1 MQRPVLLLHF
11 SELQAMHTGLI
22 CVKNNLVACNS
33 FFTRIFIAPID
44 TCNTCITFLKF
55 SSSMDHQSSRGL
67 QQFKN
72 YVGIKFQLYNS
83 LFTSL
88 PFHRIEKTGILL
100 SLLLSDCEDGF
111 KKKQSPV
118 EILDEFFA
126 KHTAQLNER
135 ERVDLMFRFV
145 QYTERQVVLF
155 DALED
160 ASFREINDVNGA
172 GSLKHLESE
181 VLQSGKEEQLSE
193 KLKHFAIRLVL
204 TAHPT
209 QFYPGSVLGIINDLS
224 KSLSDNNAA
233 QVHLL
238 LQQLGKTPFF
248 KHIKPT
254 PFDEAVSLIW
264 YLENVFYAASG
275 RIINFLKNQFP
286 QAISEGNPII
296 TMGFWPGGDR
306 DGNPNVTTDITL
318 QVADALRVS
327 IIRCYYMDV
336 RRLKRRLTFK
346 GVETIL
352 ADLEKTL
359 YNNIFVPGHRT
370 ELKKEDIEKPL
381 QKIREIL
388 IYQHNSLFLESLDNL
403 ISKVSV
409 FGLYFASLDIRQES
423 TVHTKLLNAVS
434 TVSDALPGNYAGLS
448 NDEKI
453 KALLDIK
460 TQVDPILIEDAVM
473 RDTLKSPG
481 AVKEIQ
487 QFNGE
492 EGCSR
497 YIISQCNSALNVIE
511 VFGLFLLNGWK
522 KETLTVDII
531 PLFET
536 IDDLEA
542 ASEIMRVLYEN
553 KDYRGHLDRR
563 GNKQTIMV
571 GFSDGTKDGGY
582 FMANWGIYK
591 AKEQLTSISKEYN
604 VDVVFFDGRGGP
616 PARGGGKTH
625 KFYASMGKNISN
637 KEIQLTIQGQ
647 TVSSN
652 FGTIDSAQF
661 NIEQLLNAGISNDL
675 FSTRAITFKKEEQD
689 LLQSLADE
697 SFKAYTELKNHPEF
711 LDYLAHVSPLRFYA
725 ETNIGSRPAKRSG
738 GAKLNLKDLR
748 AIPFVGAWSQLKQNV
763 TGFYGVG
770 SALKELEKRGSFP
783 ALKELYRNSL
793 FFKTLMENCEMAM
806 KKNYFPL
813 TEYLSS
819 HPVYGE
825 IWNKINEEY
834 ELTKRYVLQL
844 SGNSELMANYPVEQL
859 SIQMRER
866 IVLPL
871 TTIQQYAMS
880 KMRVMEEKLITNN
893 PIKENYE
900 KLVIR
905 CSFGIINAGRNSA

>member
-1 MQRPVLLLHF
+1 
-11 SELQAMHTGLI
+11 
-22 CVKNNLVACNS
+22 
-33 FFTRIFIAPID
+33 
-44 TCNTCITFLKF
+44 
-55 SSSMDHQSSRGL
+55 MDHQSSRGL

-100 SLLLSDCEDGF
+100 SLLLSDCEDGY

-126 KHTAQLNER
+126 KHTAHLNER
-135 ERVDLMFRFV
+135 E
-145 QYTERQVVLF
+145 VVLF

-160 ASFREINDVNGA
+160 ASFRDINDVNGA

-181 VLQSGKEEQLSE
+181 ILQSGKRQELAET
-193 KLKHFAIRLVL
+193 LKNFAIRLVL

-224 KSLSDNNAA
+224 KSLSDNNAS

-254 PFDEAVSLIW
+254 PYDEAVSLIW

-286 QAISEGNPII
+286 DALPADNPII

-306 DGNPNVTTDITL
+306 DGNPNVTSDITL

-327 IIRCYYMDV
+327 IIRCYYLDV
-336 RRLKRRLTFK
+336 RRLKRRITFK
-346 GVETIL
+346 GTETIL

-359 YNNIFVPGHRT
+359 YNNIFIPGHRT
-370 ELKKEDIEKPL
+370 ELKKEDIIDPL
-381 QKIREIL
+381 NKLREII
-388 IYQHNSLFLESLDNL
+388 IYQHNSLFLESLENL

-423 TVHTKLLNAVS
+423 TVHTKVMNVIAAG
-434 TVSDALPGNYAGLS
+434 TDALPDNYTKLT
-448 NDEKI
+448 DTEKI
-453 KALLDIK
+453 NALLAITK
-460 TQVDPILIEDAVM
+460 KADPEIIADPVM
-473 RDTLKSPG
+473 RDTLKSTG

-487 QFNGE
+487 EYNGE
-492 EGCSR
+492 DGCSR

-522 KETLTVDII
+522 KESLTVDII

-536 IDDLEA
+536 IDDLQA

-553 KDYRGHLDRR
+553 KDYRAHLHKRN
-563 GNKQTIMV
+563 NKQTIMV

-591 AKEQLTSISKEYN
+591 AKEQLTSISKQYN

-637 KEIQLTIQGQ
+637 KEIQLTVQGQ

-661 NIEQLLNAGISNDL
+661 NMEQLLNAGISNDL
-675 FSTRAITFKKEEQD
+675 FSTQSTTLDADEEN
-689 LLQSLADE
+689 LLQLLADE
-697 SFKAYTELKNHPEF
+697 SFKAYMDLKNHPDF
-711 LDYLAHVSPLRFYA
+711 ISYLAHISPLRFYA
-725 ETNIGSRPAKRSG
+725 ETNIGSRPAKRAG

-770 SALKELEKRGSFP
+770 TALKQLEKQGKFN
-783 ALKELYRNSL
+783 ALRRLYKESL
-793 FFKTLMENCEMAM
+793 FFKTLMDNCEMAM
-806 KKNYFPL
+806 KKTYFPL
-813 TEYLSS
+813 TEYLSN

-825 IWNKINEEY
+825 IWNKINAEY

-844 SGNSELMANYPVEQL
+844 SGNTELMEDYPVEQL

-871 TTIQQYAMS
+871 VTIQQYAMS
-880 KMRVMEEKLITNN
+880 MMRVMEEKQITND
-893 PIKENYE
+893 PIKDNYE
-900 KLVIR
+900 KIVIR